1 MSLRRC
7 RWRVTTVPFAP
18 VCDILLCFCWHSVSL
33 SSSLIY
39 RHVVSEEKQPIS
51 KQQRNMK
58 MISICKKKKKKKVL
72 CYLTKLLDNNSLILK
87 VWQSLNNGFYA
98 HWKSII
104 GKGPRHF
111 PVCFYATTCFL
122 LWLTAVMWGLLFKSS
137 CIRLSDEMYVV
148 KCIIINR
155 IFGIYFNLLPEG
167 VFIVKLT

>member
-87 VWQSLNNGFYA
+87 VWQSLNNGFHA
-98 HWKSII
+98 SFAKINHR
-104 GKGPRHF
+104 KG
-111 PVCFYATTCFL
+111 AEALSSL
-122 LWLTAVMWGLLFKSS
+122 LLCYDMLSTLTHRGHVRTSL
-137 CIRLSDEMYVV
+137 
-148 KCIIINR
+148 
-155 IFGIYFNLLPEG
+155 
-167 VFIVKLT
+167 